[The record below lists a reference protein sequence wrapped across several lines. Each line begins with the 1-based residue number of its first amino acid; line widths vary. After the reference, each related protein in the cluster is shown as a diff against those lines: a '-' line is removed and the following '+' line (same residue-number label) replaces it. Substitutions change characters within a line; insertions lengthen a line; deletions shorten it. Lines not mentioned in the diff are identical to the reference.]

1 MTTEWT
7 APGRSAVFVLG
18 EIEPRDLAFF
28 HAEEIRLRSGDPRSP
43 RVEAIGHGI
52 GYWVGSCS
60 TSRANAAVAAGEAIL
75 RLALAAY
82 AMQGGTPFRVSI
94 ANWVEARGTESFSNM
109 LGYRSP
115 RYGHVEAWP
124 ANDARNRALREA
136 VQVARLARQR
146 PLHRLALRDLHAA
159 LLEPG
164 PDAFMLA
171 FRAVEGIRQSVTLR
185 AGRQKEWNAMHARLG
200 TTKAFLDQLTELSTL
215 VRHGKES
222 DPKVRSALRRRDL
235 ILKPAREVL
244 IREFEHLGGRVLMR
258 LG

>member
-1 MTTEWT
+1 
-7 APGRSAVFVLG
+7 VLG
-18 EIEPRDLAFF
+18 EIEPRDLAYF

-60 TSRANAAVAAGEAIL
+60 TSRVNAAIASGEAIV
-75 RLALAAY
+75 RLTLAAY
-82 AMQGGTPFRVSI
+82 AIQGGTPLRVSI
-94 ANWVEARGTESFSNM
+94 TNWVEARGTESFSNVV
-109 LGYRSP
+109 GFRSP

-124 ANDARNRALREA
+124 ANDIRNRALREA

-171 FRAVEGIRQSVTLR
+171 FRAVEGIRQSVMPGT
-185 AGRQKEWNAMHARLG
+185 GKQKEWNAMHGRLG
-200 TTKAFLDQLTELSTL
+200 TAKAFLDQLTELAKL
-215 VRHGKES
+215 VRHAKES
-222 DPKVRSALRRRDL
+222 DPKVRSALRRRTV
-235 ILKPAREVL
+235 ILRPAREVL
-244 IREFEHLGGRVLMR
+244 IREFEHLSGQALTR
-258 LG
+258 LS